1 MAVENVKRPFLKSE
15 KKNVK
20 YIFSNIFF
28 LTITV
33 SFLLTFPSPNHL

>member
-15 KKNVK
+15 KENVK

-28 LTITV
+28 
-33 SFLLTFPSPNHL
+33 